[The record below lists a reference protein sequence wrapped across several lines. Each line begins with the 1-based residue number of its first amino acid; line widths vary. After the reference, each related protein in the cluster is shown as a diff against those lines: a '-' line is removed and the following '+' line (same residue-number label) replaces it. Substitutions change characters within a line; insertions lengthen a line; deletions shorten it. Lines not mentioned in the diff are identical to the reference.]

1 MKCFQKRK
9 HLVLMFKNKLEG
21 EFQMRLNMLALVS
34 LMIILFLNQIVIIL
48 EKEKLEKRILLIFK
62 IINGKPLTIG
72 EKNYVRKY
80 R

>member
-1 MKCFQKRK
+1 MK
-9 HLVLMFKNKLEG
+9 
-21 EFQMRLNMLALVS
+21 
-34 LMIILFLNQIVIIL
+34 ILFLIILTFLLFNQFVIIL

-62 IINGKPLTIG
+62 IINGKPLTIR